1 MSKSQIKSQPKTKI
15 VLSDEESD
23 NKKELDDKK
32 ENVEEEFA
40 DYLFRFGK
48 YKLMLAS
55 QIVSLETVNPKTKDK
70 MKTGVN
76 YLQWCLKTVLAKKA
90 VGSAATTPPN
100 TTDQPANVPER
111 NRTTTAAST
120 VTAS

>member
-1 MSKSQIKSQPKTKI
+1 MSKSKTKI
-15 VLSDEESD
+15 VLSEEESD
-23 NKKELDDKK
+23 NNKESENKK

-55 QIVSLETVNPKTKDK
+55 QIVSLETVNPKNKDK

-76 YLQWCLKTVLAKKA
+76 YLQWCLKNVLFLTADDKIIIQKILDNYLKK
-90 VGSAATTPPN
+90 
-100 TTDQPANVPER
+100 
-111 NRTTTAAST
+111 
-120 VTAS
+120 

>member
-1 MSKSQIKSQPKTKI
+1 MSKSQTKSQPKTKI
-15 VLSDEESD
+15 VLTDESITSEPDS
-23 NKKELDDKK
+23 KK

-55 QIVSLETVNPKTKDK
+55 QIVSLETVNPKNKDK

-76 YLQWCLKTVLAKKA
+76 YLQWCLKNVLFLTADDKLIIQQILDNYLKK
-90 VGSAATTPPN
+90 
-100 TTDQPANVPER
+100 
-111 NRTTTAAST
+111 
-120 VTAS
+120 

>member
-1 MSKSQIKSQPKTKI
+1 MSKSQTKYQPKTKI
-15 VLSDEESD
+15 VLSDDEPIASEPDS
-23 NKKELDDKK
+23 KK
-32 ENVEEEFA
+32 ENIEEEFT

-76 YLQWCLKTVLAKKA
+76 YLQWCLKNVLFLSTDDKMIIQQILDNYTKK
-90 VGSAATTPPN
+90 
-100 TTDQPANVPER
+100 
-111 NRTTTAAST
+111 
-120 VTAS
+120 

>member
-15 VLSDEESD
+15 VLTDEAITSEPDS
-23 NKKELDDKK
+23 KK

-55 QIVSLETVNPKTKDK
+55 QIVTIETVNPKNKDK
-70 MKTGVN
+70 LKTGVN
-76 YLQWCLKTVLAKKA
+76 YLQWCLKNVLFLTPDDKLIIQQILDNYLKK
-90 VGSAATTPPN
+90 
-100 TTDQPANVPER
+100 
-111 NRTTTAAST
+111 
-120 VTAS
+120 